1 MNSRSLRWLAA
12 LAAAIVCLGLGGC
25 GYNNLQRQ
33 DENVKAAW
41 SEVVNQYQR
50 RADLV
55 PNLVNTV
62 KGFAQQEQQVLIGV
76 TEARAKVGSIQV
88 SADVL
93 NNPEAFAKFQAAQN
107 QLTQSLKSLLA
118 VSERYPDLKSN
129 ENFRD
134 LQVQLEGTENRI
146 TVARNRYIDA
156 VRQYNINVRSFP
168 TNLTAK
174 MFDFQV
180 KPNFTVADESAIA
193 AAPTVDFGGARPTG
207 GPVSGPAAA
216 PATPAPAGTPPPRGV
231 RRSSLHR
238 PPDEP
243 QPRVA
248 GQSGLEPA
256 GAAGGIAVP
265 RAVAATDSEARG
277 ACHRSDRD
285 ADGCPAVHARRE
297 AAGSGGTQGIA
308 ARGSHG
314 AHDPTGGDRA
324 VRDPRARP
332 MESGPQGHR

>member
-1 MNSRSLRWLAA
+1 MRAWWSNRTAA
-12 LAAAIVCLGLGGC
+12 IAAAGVLFLALGGC

-55 PNLVNTV
+55 PNLVRTV
-62 KGFAQQEQQVLIGV
+62 AGYAQQEKQVLIGV

-118 VSERYPDLKSN
+118 VTEAYPDLKSN
-129 ENFRD
+129 ESFRD
-134 LQVQLEGTENRI
+134 LQSQLEGTENRI

-156 VRQYNINVRSFP
+156 VREYNTQVRSFP

-180 KPNFTVADESAIA
+180 KPSFTVADEQAIA
-193 AAPTVDFGGARPTG
+193 TAPRVDFGAATP
-207 GPVSGPAAA
+207 PSGPAAGTPGQSPTQAQPGLPRAPVEPA
-216 PATPAPAGTPPPRGV
+216 PATK
-231 RRSSLHR
+231 
-238 PPDEP
+238 
-243 QPRVA
+243 
-248 GQSGLEPA
+248 
-256 GAAGGIAVP
+256 
-265 RAVAATDSEARG
+265 
-277 ACHRSDRD
+277 
-285 ADGCPAVHARRE
+285 
-297 AAGSGGTQGIA
+297 
-308 ARGSHG
+308 
-314 AHDPTGGDRA
+314 
-324 VRDPRARP
+324 
-332 MESGPQGHR
+332 